1 MPIDPAALNAL
12 TAQWAA
18 LKAEMDDSENRTKIN
33 YNNALDNLRR
43 QNLTNTGNLSVGMA
57 DRGLT
62 HSGIAAQ
69 EGMRVQDDFNRQNA
83 LRTQQHQLA
92 LATIARKR
100 LEADANYNAQRALLE
115 LPQQ

>member
-18 LKAEMDDSENRTKIN
+18 LKAEMDDSENRSKIN
-33 YNNALDNLRR
+33 YNTALEDLRR
-43 QNLTNTGNLSVGMA
+43 KNLTNAGNLSVRMA

-69 EGMRVQDDFNRQNA
+69 EGISLQDDLNRQNA
-83 LRTQQHQLA
+83 IRTQQHQLA

-100 LEADANYNAQRALLE
+100 LEADANYNAQRALLNV
-115 LPQQ
+115 PQQ